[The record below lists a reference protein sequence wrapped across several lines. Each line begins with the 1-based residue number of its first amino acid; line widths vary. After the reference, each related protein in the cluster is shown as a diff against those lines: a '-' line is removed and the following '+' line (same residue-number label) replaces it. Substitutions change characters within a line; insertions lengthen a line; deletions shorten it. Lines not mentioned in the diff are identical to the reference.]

1 MYYFDNAATTA
12 QKPDVVSKAVY
23 AALTAGDIGNPS
35 RGPMAM
41 PEGLRHR
48 LDGERKDTGAISQ
61 S

>member
-35 RGPMAM
+35 RGAH
-41 PEGLRHR
+41 GY
-48 LDGERKDTGAISQ
+48 A
-61 S
+61 